1 MKDWVIMMKKLN
13 IGIMAHVDA
22 GKTTVTEGFLF
33 HSGVKSYMGNV
44 DNGTTTTDSME
55 LEKQRGMTIRSATVS
70 FMIGDTKIN
79 LIDTPGHMDFIAE
92 VERTLSVLDGVI
104 LVISAKEGVQP
115 QTRAI
120 YQKIQQMKIPALFF
134 INKIDR
140 LGVKLEEVYGQ
151 IKMLLSDNFLLMQ
164 KVIYDYD
171 VTGPAFC
178 MQERSYQDPEF
189 TEQVVVMSDKLLEK
203 YVNNDKITE
212 SDYENVIRC
221 RNHYCKLYPVYHGSA
236 LKDIGITELMEAV
249 SKWFMPREVKYK
261 GLSAYVYKVLFD
273 EHSHKLYYVR
283 IFSGQLSLRMCTI
296 IEKDDRELII
306 RNLFSLENGQMMP
319 KNTVEA
325 GDVAVIMDAKDLICG
340 DWIGA
345 KTKLIDFSQTEPLLK
360 VGVRPIPAAN
370 RRELLEALQILTMED
385 PYLALN
391 IEEETEEIQLKL
403 FGNLQKEILQTLLK
417 ERFHII
423 TEFDSVTTVRKDKP
437 LDMITCIVPMNSPG
451 NLFQAGVGLTL
462 EPLEEGSGFQYDTKV
477 SFGDLTKSFQNGVR
491 EGVEKGIG
499 KGLYGEVV
507 DTKVTFM
514 YSEYSSVTSTPS
526 DFRRLAEKVVY
537 QALKEIG
544 IMTMEPIM
552 RYTLTAPG
560 GYEKKII
567 TELVRMN
574 AAMEET
580 EYTQTVMIIKG
591 TVPLDACKDFAA
603 QLYTIT
609 EGIGLFETTFWQY
622 RKVENDL
629 AGRLGS

>member
-1 MKDWVIMMKKLN
+1 MKKLN

-33 HSGVKSYMGNV
+33 HSDVKSFIGNV

-70 FMIGDTKIN
+70 FMIRETKIN

-92 VERTLSVLDGVI
+92 VERALSVLDGVI

-115 QTRAI
+115 QTRVI
-120 YQKIQQMKIPALFF
+120 FRKIQQMKIPAIFF

-140 LGVKLEEVYGQ
+140 LGVKLEEVYSQ
-151 IKMLLSDNFLLMQ
+151 IKTLLTDNFLLMQ

-171 VTGPAFC
+171 ETRQVFC
-178 MQERSYQDPEF
+178 IQESDYQDPEY

-203 YVNNDKITE
+203 YMNNDKITE
-212 SDYENVIRC
+212 SDYENVIRS
-221 RNHYCKLYPVYHGSA
+221 RNHYGKLYPVYHGSA
-236 LKDIGITELMEAV
+236 LKNIGITELMGAV
-249 SKWFMPREVKYK
+249 SKWFMPREVKHK
-261 GLSAYVYKVLFD
+261 GLSAYVYKVIFD
-273 EHSHKLYYVR
+273 EHNHKLFYVR

-296 IEKDDRELII
+296 IEKDSQEIII
-306 RNLFSLENGQMMP
+306 RNLFGLENGRLIP
-319 KNTVEA
+319 KYIVEA
-325 GDVAVIMDAKDLICG
+325 GDVAVLMDARELICG
-340 DWIGA
+340 DWIGE
-345 KTKLIDFSQTEPLLK
+345 KTKLTIFSQTEPLLK

-385 PYLALN
+385 PYLSLN
-391 IEEETEEIQLKL
+391 IKEETEEIQLKL
-403 FGNLQKEILQTLLK
+403 FGNLQKEILQTMLK

-423 TEFDSVTTVRKDKP
+423 AEFDSVTTVKKDKP
-437 LDMITCIVPMNSPG
+437 LDKITCVVLMNSPG
-451 NLFQAGVGLTL
+451 NLFQAGIGLTL
-462 EPLEEGSGFQYDTKV
+462 EPLKEGSGFQYETKV

-544 IMTMEPIM
+544 IVTMEPIM
-552 RYTLTAPG
+552 KYTLTAPG
-560 GYEKKII
+560 GYEKKLI

-574 AAMEET
+574 ATMEET
-580 EYTQTVMIIKG
+580 EYTQTEMIIKG
-591 TVPLDACKDFAA
+591 TVSLDACKDFAA
-603 QLYTIT
+603 QIYTVT
-609 EGIGLFETTFWQY
+609 EGIGIFETAFWQY
-622 RKVENDL
+622 RKVETDF
-629 AGRLGS
+629 RICP